1 MARTRLELL
10 AEGSIATL
18 ILVAFL
24 LAAFPVAVKGEIH
37 DRNHDTNDD
46 SSAQRI

>member
-1 MARTRLELL
+1 MARSRLELL

-24 LAAFPVAVKGEIH
+24 LAAFPVAVKGEMH
-37 DRNHDTNDD
+37 DNHDSHDD
-46 SSAQRI
+46 SSAQRS

>member
-24 LAAFPVAVKGEIH
+24 LAAFPVAVKGEMH
-37 DRNHDTNDD
+37 DSYDSNDD
-46 SSAQRI
+46 SSSQRS

>member
-24 LAAFPVAVKGEIH
+24 WATFPLVVKGEIY
-37 DRNHDTNDD
+37 DSSDD